1 MVFLMTLKTIPQ
13 PPHTHMYSYVFMPL
27 THTCTHRN
35 IHTDA
40 HMQGKENIAIM
51 RKLEWLS

>member
-1 MVFLMTLKTIPQ
+1 MVFLMTLETIPQ

-51 RKLEWLS
+51 RKLERLS